1 VLRWRQLQH
10 RLSAQIR
17 ERDAEVTMTDEQL
30 KITPRVA
37 RILVSEEAVY
47 GLILVS
53 GMIVVSRSLDSTSA
67 SALVTVGV
75 TVFVFYIAHVYAGTL
90 GRLAATD
97 GKAGLRASLVASAR
111 HSFGMIAV
119 SIVPLFILLLGTTNL
134 IDDTSAMWAA
144 LIVNTVLLGVL
155 GWIAVARWS
164 THWIPRLLSA
174 LVTAAFGGVLILLK
188 AFIHH

>member
-1 VLRWRQLQH
+1 
-10 RLSAQIR
+10 
-17 ERDAEVTMTDEQL
+17 MTDEQL